1 MGSQI
6 CLKQDV
12 LNALRAAYVA
22 NRGSAR
28 LMAQT
33 LGQFSVHD
41 GSSDAILSAYNS
53 GFAAALAAVG
63 IAFGLDHPDEADAE
77 EPDQRDRKRQELRD
91 DRRPLPRSVP
101 SGVLPT
107 DAELI
112 GFLWI
117 KAGYTDRDA

>member
-6 CLKQDV
+6 CFKQDV

-33 LGQFSVHD
+33 LGQFSAHD

-53 GFAAALAAVG
+53 GFAAALAAVAL
-63 IAFGLDHPDEADAE
+63 AFGLDRSEDGAPVGNSPPGRDRCRLPEEADAHE
-77 EPDQRDRKRQELRD
+77 
-91 DRRPLPRSVP
+91 
-101 SGVLPT
+101 VL
-107 DAELI
+107 A
-112 GFLWI
+112 FLWE
-117 KAGYTDRDA
+117 ASESAVR